1 MGSIESEKL
10 FKDFEELKAAMDVKT
25 AKSFNMEL
33 LERIIKRVDSFAPE
47 CEECSKTLK
56 ELEEHINRLKV
67 KQGNFDKND
76 FRENS
81 AKMNNII
88 SHLQKQHKLIT
99 EGTYLGTYMC
109 FGVSIGVVFGLTIF
123 HNLAL
128 GMPIGMCLGIALGSA
143 MDADAK
149 KKEKTI

>member
-1 MGSIESEKL
+1 VGYSESEKL
-10 FKDFEELKAAMDVKT
+10 LKDFRELKTAMDVKT
-25 AKSFNMEL
+25 AKNFNMEL

-47 CEECSKTLK
+47 CQECSKTMK
-56 ELEEHINRLKV
+56 ELEEHINKLNA
-67 KQGNFDKND
+67 KQGSFNKND
-76 FRENS
+76 FKENS

-88 SHLQKQHKLIT
+88 SHLTKQHKLIT

-109 FGVSIGVVFGLTIF
+109 FGISIGVVFGLTIF

-128 GMPIGMCLGIALGSA
+128 GMPIGMCLGIALGSS

-149 KKEKTI
+149 KKGKTI